1 MQLCK
6 ACGSLMIG
14 HEANAW
20 LRSLKRLL
28 RHHGADP
35 DSLTVVAESL
45 GPMCDK
51 CLKAMDKSI
60 RQGWP

>member
-6 ACGSLMIG
+6 TCRSLMIG
-14 HEANAW
+14 QEAAKSIP
-20 LRSLKRLL
+20 LLKSLL
-28 RHHGADP
+28 RHHGAVP
-35 DSLTVVAESL
+35 ETIAVVAESL

-60 RQGWP
+60 REG

>member
-6 ACGSLMIG
+6 SCRSLMIG
-14 HEANAW
+14 EEAPSSF
-20 LRSLKRLL
+20 RRLKQLL
-28 RHHGADP
+28 ERHGAAP
-35 DSLTVVAESL
+35 ETLAAVMESL

-60 RQGWP
+60 REG

>member
-6 ACGSLMIG
+6 TCGSLMIG
-14 HEANAW
+14 REAP
-20 LRSLKRLL
+20 RSFPRLKRLL
-28 RHHGADP
+28 RHHGAFP
-35 DSLTVVAESL
+35 ETVAVVAESL

-60 RQGWP
+60 RGG